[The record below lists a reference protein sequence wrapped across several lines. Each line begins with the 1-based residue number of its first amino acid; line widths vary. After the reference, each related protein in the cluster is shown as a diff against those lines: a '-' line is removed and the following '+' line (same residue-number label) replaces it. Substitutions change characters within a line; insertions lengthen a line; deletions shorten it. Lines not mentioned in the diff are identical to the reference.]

1 MTLFVA
7 WNTAMPT
14 SAPRVAVNTGTSLT
28 VPVTSLQIAT
38 PAARGIKVVRWG
50 LRFSS
55 APTVIVRAELVDCN
69 VAATVTAHVAAGVP
83 PYDRTNGTPASL
95 MTLGTTATGYAA
107 SGEGSVTA
115 TRTGDEY
122 TVPIGV
128 SSYDY
133 EWSLGREFEVAPSR
147 FLRIRT
153 STTVAVGLLSFIV
166 WDE

>member
-1 MTLFVA
+1 MLFVA
-7 WNTAMPT
+7 WNTVMPT
-14 SAPRVAVNTGTSLT
+14 SAPRVGVNTGTSLT
-28 VPVTSLQIAT
+28 VPVTSLQVAT
-38 PAARGIKVVRWG
+38 PSTRPIKAVRWG
-50 LRFSS
+50 LRFTS
-55 APTVIVRAELVDCN
+55 APTAIVRAELVDCN
-69 VAATVTAHVAAGVP
+69 VAATVLAHVAAGVQ
-83 PYDRTNGTPASL
+83 PYDRTSGTPVSA
-95 MTLGTTATGYAA
+95 MTLGTSATGYTA
-107 SGEGSVTA
+107 SNEGTVTA

-153 STTVAVGLLSFIV
+153 ATTVAVPLLCFIV